1 MTQSVKAVPENVTVR
16 MAPELLAK
24 LDAWVEDMRAETGL
38 KVTRSDAIRLLVAA
52 ALGSEKPKSRKR

>member
-1 MTQSVKAVPENVTVR
+1 MIQRMKDMPENVTVR

-24 LDAWVEDMRAETGL
+24 LDAWVEDMRAQTGL
-38 KVTRSDAIRLLVAA
+38 KVTRSDAVRLLVAA